1 MRCQGRPAILKLVE
15 SCDVT
20 GCGVKVGLRGC
31 DTGGGL
37 RCPGCGV
44 KVGLRICDTINR
56 FVIERT
62 CVHSVHVQENY
73 ALNSLQRY
81 NLFLSTQYAH
91 VRSIINLI
99 YSGDLRCQGRLVL

>member
-1 MRCQGRPAILKLVE
+1 MQC
-15 SCDVT
+15 T

-73 ALNSLQRY
+73 ALNSLHRY
-81 NLFLSTQYAH
+81 NLFFKYA
-91 VRSIINLI
+91 VRSCSFNHKF
-99 YSGDLRCQGRLVL
+99 DL